1 MGWESPDTVFDELAR
16 EKRKLPC
23 FCAHRSKLIRSN
35 IYNNKK
41 LEYKNAGIFTEASM
55 HTPTDIISRALEYV
69 ESVKADSVVLIEGEG
84 TFGLG
89 KAIRV

>member
-1 MGWESPDTVFDELAR
+1 
-16 EKRKLPC
+16 
-23 FCAHRSKLIRSN
+23 
-35 IYNNKK
+35 
-41 LEYKNAGIFTEASM
+41 M